1 MCQICGCGID
11 AGSTEALFAK
21 NYKCQSCGHNFMGIG
36 VIVTCTRCKSRNV
49 KHVKLEK
56 RG

>member
-11 AGSTEALFAK
+11 AGSMESLFAK

-36 VIVTCTRCKSRNV
+36 VMVTCTWCKSRNV
-49 KHVKLEK
+49 RRVK
-56 RG
+56 